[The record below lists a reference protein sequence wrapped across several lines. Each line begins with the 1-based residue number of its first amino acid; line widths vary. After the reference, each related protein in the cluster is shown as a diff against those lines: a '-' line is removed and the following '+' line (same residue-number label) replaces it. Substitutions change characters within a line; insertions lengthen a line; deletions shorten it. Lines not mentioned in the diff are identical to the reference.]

1 MDPAQPTTPVDR
13 WVTRVAH
20 AGLIVLGAAV
30 LALGLGFHVMNGQA
44 TALESSGRLARLEAQ
59 NEGLVAALSGLN
71 VDLDDL
77 SMGFIRTRN
86 VAMKARDLIGLDPG
100 LVRIEIASDEASGRA
115 TDWEN
120 LYAVALTR
128 SGMRL
133 DRTLK
138 EARELRV
145 AYDEIVARMGREAE
159 AWACIPSTRPL
170 EQSRVT
176 SSFGRRRDP
185 FTGRLAWHRGID
197 LRAPYGTSVLA
208 SAEGRVIRAGY
219 YGAYGRLV
227 EMDHGNGL
235 RTRYAHNSRLA
246 VKVGQW
252 VRRGEVLAYVGST
265 GRASAPHLH
274 FEVHLDGEPV
284 NPEPYILP
292 DLIAAD

>member
-1 MDPAQPTTPVDR
+1 MDR
-13 WVTRVAH
+13 WATRVAH
-20 AGLIVLGAAV
+20 AGLIVIGVAV
-30 LALGLGFHVMNGQA
+30 LALGLGFQVMNRQA

-59 NEGLVAALSGLN
+59 NEDLVAALSGLN
-71 VDLDDL
+71 LDLDEL
-77 SMGFIRTRN
+77 SMGFVRTRN
-86 VAMKARDLIGLDPG
+86 VAMEARDLIGLDPG
-100 LVRIEIASDEASGRA
+100 LMQIEIASDEESGRG
-115 TDWEN
+115 TDWNN
-120 LYAVALTR
+120 LYAVALAR

-145 AYDEIVARMGREAE
+145 TYNEIVARMGREAE

-197 LRAPYGTSVLA
+197 LRAPHGTPVLA

-265 GRASAPHLH
+265 GRANAPHLH
-274 FEVHLDGEPV
+274 YEVHLDGEPV

>member
-1 MDPAQPTTPVDR
+1 LDPAQPKTPVVR

-20 AGLIVLGAAV
+20 AGLMLLGAAV
-30 LALGLGFHVMNGQA
+30 LALGLGFHAMSGQA
-44 TALESSGRLARLEAQ
+44 TALESSGRLAHLEVQ
-59 NEGLVAALSGLN
+59 NDGLVAALSGLN
-71 VDLDDL
+71 TDLDQL
-77 SMGFIRTRN
+77 TEGFVHSRN
-86 VAMKARDLIGLDPG
+86 VAMEARGLIGLDPA
-100 LVRIEIASDEASGRA
+100 LVRIEIASERDPVQA
-115 TDWEN
+115 TDWGN
-120 LYAVALTR
+120 IYAVVLAR

-133 DRTLK
+133 DRTIK
-138 EARELRV
+138 QARELRV
-145 AYDEIVARMGREAE
+145 TYDEIVARMEREAE

-170 EQSRVT
+170 EESRVT
-176 SSFGRRRDP
+176 STFGRRRDP

-197 LRAPYGTSVLA
+197 LRAPYGTPVLA

-252 VRRGEVLAYVGST
+252 MRRGEVLAYVGST
-265 GRASAPHLH
+265 GRASASHLH

-284 NPEPYILP
+284 NPKPYILP

>member
-1 MDPAQPTTPVDR
+1 MDR
-13 WVTRVAH
+13 WATRVAH
-20 AGLIVLGAAV
+20 AGLIVIGVAV
-30 LALGLGFHVMNGQA
+30 LALGLGFQVMNRQA

-59 NEGLVAALSGLN
+59 NESLVAALSGLN
-71 VDLDDL
+71 LDLDEL
-77 SMGFIRTRN
+77 SMGFVRTRN

-100 LVRIEIASDEASGRA
+100 LMQIEIASDDESGRG
-115 TDWEN
+115 TDWDN
-120 LYAVALTR
+120 LYAVALAR

-145 AYDEIVARMGREAE
+145 TYNEIVARMGREAE

-197 LRAPYGTSVLA
+197 LLAPHGTPVLA

-252 VRRGEVLAYVGST
+252 VRRGEILAYVGST
-265 GRASAPHLH
+265 GRANAPHLH
-274 FEVHLDGEPV
+274 YEVHLDGEPV

>member
-1 MDPAQPTTPVDR
+1 M
-13 WVTRVAH
+13 AH
-20 AGLIVLGAAV
+20 AGLMLLGAAV
-30 LALGLGFHVMNGQA
+30 LALGLGFHAMSRQA
-44 TALESSGRLARLEAQ
+44 TALESSGRLAHLEAQ
-59 NEGLVAALSGLN
+59 NDGLAAALSGLN
-71 VDLDDL
+71 TDLDQL
-77 SMGFIRTRN
+77 SQGFVQTRN
-86 VAMKARDLIGLDPG
+86 IAMEARGLIGLDPA
-100 LVRIEIASDEASGRA
+100 LVRIELAPDVASGRA
-115 TDWEN
+115 TDWGN
-120 LYAVALTR
+120 IYAVVLAR
-128 SGMRL
+128 SGIRL

-145 AYDEIVARMGREAE
+145 TYDEIVARMEREAE

-197 LRAPYGTSVLA
+197 LRAPYGTPVLA

-235 RTRYAHNSRLA
+235 RTRYAHNSRLE

-252 VRRGEVLAYVGST
+252 VPRGEILAYVGST

-274 FEVHLDGEPV
+274 YEVHLDGEPV

>member
-1 MDPAQPTTPVDR
+1 LDPAQPKTPVDR
-13 WVTRVAH
+13 WVTHVAH
-20 AGLIVLGAAV
+20 AGLMLLGAAV
-30 LALGLGFHVMNGQA
+30 LALGLGFHVMSGQA
-44 TALESSGRLARLEAQ
+44 TALASSGRLAHLEVQ
-59 NEGLVAALSGLN
+59 NDGLVAALSGLN
-71 VDLDDL
+71 TDLDQL
-77 SMGFIRTRN
+77 TEGFVHSRN
-86 VAMKARDLIGLDPG
+86 VAMEARGLIGLDPS
-100 LVRIEIASDEASGRA
+100 LVRIEIASERDPSQA
-115 TDWEN
+115 TDWGN
-120 LYAVALTR
+120 IYAVVLAR

-133 DRTLK
+133 DRTIK
-138 EARELRV
+138 QARELRV
-145 AYDEIVARMGREAE
+145 TYDEIVARMEREAE
-159 AWACIPSTRPL
+159 AWGCIPSTRPL
-170 EQSRVT
+170 EESRVT
-176 SSFGRRRDP
+176 STFGRRRDP

-197 LRAPYGTSVLA
+197 LRAPYGTPVLA

-252 VRRGEVLAYVGST
+252 MRRGEVLAYVGST
-265 GRASAPHLH
+265 GRASASHLH

>member
-1 MDPAQPTTPVDR
+1 M
-13 WVTRVAH
+13 
-20 AGLIVLGAAV
+20 
-30 LALGLGFHVMNGQA
+30 
-44 TALESSGRLARLEAQ
+44 EAR
-59 NEGLVAALSGLN
+59 G
-71 VDLDDL
+71 
-77 SMGFIRTRN
+77 
-86 VAMKARDLIGLDPG
+86 LIGLDPA
-100 LVRIEIASDEASGRA
+100 LVRIEIAADAGMGRT
-115 TDWEN
+115 TDWGN
-120 LYAVALTR
+120 IYAVALAR

-133 DRTLK
+133 DRTIK
-138 EARELRV
+138 QARELRV
-145 AYDEIVARMGREAE
+145 TYDEIVARMGREAE
-159 AWACIPSTRPL
+159 AWACIPSTRSL

-197 LRAPYGTSVLA
+197 LRAPHGTPVLA

-252 VRRGEVLAYVGST
+252 VPRGEILAYVGST

-274 FEVHLDGEPV
+274 YEVHLDGEPV